1 MPTTKNSEEV
11 DDSSEQRAWVAMVL
25 ACLGFIGLC
34 GLHRFYV
41 GRIWS
46 ALLQL
51 ATLGGLGVWQVV
63 DMVRIGLGRFED
75 EDYLRLEWGNREL
88 PVDKQ

>member
-1 MPTTKNSEEV
+1 MATTENPEEA

-25 ACLGFIGLC
+25 ACLGFVGLC

-75 EDYLRLEWGNREL
+75 EDELRLEWGNREL
-88 PVDKQ
+88 PADKQ

>member
-1 MPTTKNSEEV
+1 MATTENPEEV
-11 DDSSEQRAWVAMVL
+11 DDSSEQRAWMAMVL

-51 ATLGGLGVWQVV
+51 ATLGGFGVWQVV
-63 DMVRIGLGRFED
+63 DIVRIGLGRFED
-75 EDYLRLEWGNREL
+75 EDELRLEWSKRDE
-88 PVDKQ
+88 VDKP

>member
-11 DDSSEQRAWVAMVL
+11 DDSSEQRAWVAMTL

-51 ATLGGLGVWQVV
+51 ATLGGFGVWQVV
-63 DMVRIGLGRFED
+63 DIVRIGLGRFTDED
-75 EDYLRLEWGNREL
+75 ELRLEWSKRDE
-88 PVDKQ
+88 VDKP

>member
-11 DDSSEQRAWVAMVL
+11 DDSSEQKAWVAMVL
-25 ACLGFIGLC
+25 ACLGVIGLC

-63 DMVRIGLGRFED
+63 DIVRIGLGRFTDED
-75 EDYLRLEWGNREL
+75 ELRLEWSKRDE
-88 PVDKQ
+88 VDKP

>member
-1 MPTTKNSEEV
+1 MPTTKISEEV
-11 DDSSEQRAWVAMVL
+11 DDSSEQRAWVAMAL

-51 ATLGGLGVWQVV
+51 ATLGGFGVWQVV
-63 DMVRIGLGRFED
+63 DIVRIGLGRFTDED
-75 EDYLRLEWGNREL
+75 ELRLEWSKRDEVHK
-88 PVDKQ
+88 P

>member
-1 MPTTKNSEEV
+1 MHTDNNTYEP
-11 DDSSEQRAWVAMVL
+11 DDTSEQRAWVAMIL
-25 ACLGFIGLC
+25 ASMGLVGVC

-51 ATLGGLGVWQVV
+51 VTLGGFGIWQVV
-63 DMVRIGLGRFED
+63 DMVRIGLGRFTD
-75 EDYLRLEWGNREL
+75 EDGLRLEWGKCNE
-88 PVDKQ
+88 PDKQ